1 MNLTIKYLPGLAS
14 TGATLGCLGQ
24 RAVQGAMEAAQ

>member
-14 TGATLGCLGQ
+14 TGAILRCPEQ
-24 RAVQGAMEAAQ
+24 RAVQGAMEAVQ